1 MEIARIESKP
11 CLISD
16 WFKLDLSFLSPKN
29 AVKAYTKVKNQQNF
43 GRDFLEKA
51 ASMHLKE
58 VFDALDASPNGLT
71 SEEAKTRLKKYG
83 FNTLVEKKSRRFT
96 YKLLSHFKD
105 LFGILLLFASLLSAV
120 SGLWQLSLI
129 ILGVVLLNI
138 FFSIFQESRA
148 EKAMQTLKHWMPEY
162 AKVVRDG
169 ELQKVLVRE
178 IVPGDIIVLEAGDRV
193 PADARLIAAF
203 DLWTNNVPLTGE
215 SEPQPRNAKFTRA
228 FDSAYLDSPNLVFM
242 STSVAKGKG
251 KAVAFATG
259 INTQFGKIA
268 HLTQTIREEPSP
280 LQKEIGN
287 MAKYD
292 FIIAVVVGTV
302 FFSASVVLLK
312 LDFYSSILFMIG
324 VMVAC
329 VPEGLQVTVSSAL
342 AINVLKMVK
351 QNVLVKRLSAVQT
364 LGSVTVIC
372 TDKTG
377 TITKGEMTV
386 KKLWVKD
393 YLVEISGIGYGP
405 EGDFTLNG
413 NALKEQDAEAV
424 EKILEIAA
432 MCNSAKIE
440 PPSDRTPS
448 WSVIGDPTDG
458 ALAVAALKYGIN
470 VQDAL
475 AEKPVIHIKP
485 FDFTRK
491 RMTTVH
497 KLNDDVVIYTKGAPR
512 NILSVCN
519 KILVNSSAEE
529 LTQRNLKLAEAK
541 IREFANEGLRV
552 IAVAYRK
559 LPKNKYS
566 KNRNVEKDMIFV
578 GLAAMRDPPRL
589 EVKAA
594 VEKAKHAG
602 IKTVMIT
609 GDYGPTAQVIAREV
623 GIVDA
628 KCCNIVRGV
637 DLDSIDDVAIVNAV
651 KRDNVIFARV
661 SPEQK
666 LRIVDV
672 VRESGEV
679 VAVTGD
685 GANDAPSLKEAD
697 IGVAMGASGTDVAR
711 EAADIVL
718 LDDSYESIV
727 TAVESGR
734 AIYENI
740 RKFIVYVFSHN
751 WAELIPY
758 MLYALLGLP
767 LPLLAVQV
775 LAIDLAIDVI
785 PSLALSREPPEA
797 GIMHE
802 PPRSLK
808 DRLFTAKV
816 FLRSFYIGIIIAA
829 GAMFGCLCAWMAG
842 GWQLGMAL
850 PSDSPVYVKGVTMT
864 FAGIVVA
871 QLGNVIACKTSK
883 VSVFKTKLATNKW
896 LILSIVT
903 QLCILTFLIY
913 IPFVQPF
920 FGTTALGLTDWVY
933 LASLALVVVFAEE
946 IRKFFARRFHK
957 NAS

>member
-1 MEIARIESKP
+1 MR
-11 CLISD
+11 
-16 WFKLDLSFLSPKN
+16 
-29 AVKAYTKVKNQQNF
+29 
-43 GRDFLEKA
+43 
-51 ASMHLKE
+51 LKE

-71 SEEAKTRLKKYG
+71 TEEAQARLKKYG
-83 FNTLVEKKSRRFT
+83 FNMLVEKKSRGFS
-96 YKLLSHFKD
+96 YKFLSHFKD
-105 LFGILLLFASLLSAV
+105 LFGVLLLFASALSAL

-138 FFSIFQESRA
+138 FFSLFQESRA

-162 AKVVRDG
+162 AKVFRDG
-169 ELQKVLVRE
+169 ELQKVLVKE
-178 IVPGDIIVLEAGDRV
+178 IVSGDIIVLEAGDRV
-193 PADARLIAAF
+193 PADARLITAF

-215 SEPQPRNAKFTRA
+215 SEPQPRIAKPAKTL
-228 FDSAYLDSPNLVFM
+228 DKAYLDSPNLVFM
-242 STSVAKGKG
+242 STSVAKGRG
-251 KAVAFATG
+251 KAVVLATG
-259 INTQFGKIA
+259 MDTQFGKIA
-268 HLTQTIREEPSP
+268 NLTQTIREEPSP
-280 LQKEIGN
+280 LQKEIAI

-292 FIIAVVVGTV
+292 FVIAVVVGTV
-302 FFSASVVLLK
+302 FFLASLIWLN
-312 LDFYSSILFMIG
+312 LNFYSSILFMIG

-393 YLVEISGIGYGP
+393 RVIEVSGIGYSP

-413 NALKEQDAEAV
+413 NALKAQEAAEV
-424 EKILEIAA
+424 EKLLEIAA
-432 MCNSAKIE
+432 LCNGAKID
-440 PPSDRTPS
+440 PPSDRNAA

-458 ALAVAALKYGIN
+458 ALIVAALKYGMN
-470 VQDAL
+470 VQNRL
-475 AEKPVIHIKP
+475 AEKPVVHIVP
-485 FDFTRK
+485 FDFARK

-497 KLNDDVVIYTKGAPR
+497 KLNGDVLVYTKGAPR
-512 NILSVCN
+512 SILSICN
-519 KILVNSSAEE
+519 KILVDGKVEE
-529 LTQRNLKLAEAK
+529 ATRKRLRSAEAK

-559 LPKNKYS
+559 LPKSAYS
-566 KNRNVEKDMIFV
+566 KNAVVEKDMVFV
-578 GLAAMRDPPRL
+578 GLAAMRDPPRF
-589 EVKAA
+589 EVKEA
-594 VEKAKHAG
+594 VAKAKQAG
-602 IKTVMIT
+602 IKTVIIT
-609 GDYGPTAQVIAREV
+609 GDYGPTAEVVAREV
-623 GIVDA
+623 GIVNAD
-628 KCCNIVRGV
+628 CCNIVRGV
-637 DLDSIDDVAIVNAV
+637 DLDGLDDAAIVDAV
-651 KRDNVIFARV
+651 NRGNVIFARV

-666 LRIVDV
+666 LRIVKV
-672 VRESGEV
+672 VKGSGEV

-718 LDDSYESIV
+718 LDDSFESIV
-727 TAVESGR
+727 KAVESGR

-758 MLYALLGLP
+758 MLYALLGIP
-767 LPLLAVQV
+767 LPLLVVQV

-797 GIMHE
+797 GIMLE

-808 DRLFTAKV
+808 ERLFTSKV
-816 FLRSFYIGIIIAA
+816 FLRSFYIGVIIAV
-829 GAMFGCLCAWMAG
+829 GAMYGCFSAWMAG
-842 GWQLGMAL
+842 GWHFGMAL
-850 PSDSPVYVKGVTMT
+850 PLDSPVYIKGVTMN

-871 QLGNVIACKTSK
+871 QLGNVLACRTSK
-883 VSVFKTKLATNKW
+883 VSIFKTKLSTSKW
-896 LILSIVT
+896 IILGIVAQLSILS
-903 QLCILTFLIY
+903 FLIY
-913 IPFVQPF
+913 VPFMQSF
-920 FGTTALGLTDWVY
+920 FGTTALGIADWLF
-933 LASLALVVVFAEE
+933 LASLALIVVFAEE
-946 IRKFFARRFHK
+946 IRKFFSRR
-957 NAS
+957 